1 RLDGDCGRVGRE
13 HGDVDRPGRERL
25 RGADGARGGRV
36 ERAVE
41 VFGDD
46 EDVGHDGNLHRSGQV
61 ALAARGRPGPPAS
74 AGRRG
79 GWAYSNPFCLRVATS
94 SAASLT
100 ITPRLRP
107 VGAAWWVV
115 RRKSP

>member
-1 RLDGDCGRVGRE
+1 
-13 HGDVDRPGRERL
+13 
-25 RGADGARGGRV
+25 
-36 ERAVE
+36 E

-115 RRKSP
+115 RRKSPRSTSRSDSCSVSIGLLLAFMMSGSLM